1 VPPKNSLPRSQGLVR
16 AALSPG
22 EALAPAKRATQIRAR
37 LDIAKA
43 ADRRVRLSGGKTRTR
58 PTA

>member
-1 VPPKNSLPRSQGLVR
+1 MPLKKTTPRSLGRRR
-16 AALSPG
+16 AALPPG
-22 EALAPAKRATQIRAR
+22 EALAPAKRAAQILAR

-58 PTA
+58 PKT